1 MQGGHNYTLET
12 PLLLWLPCIAD
23 ADIIFLPCGFFFL
36 SCSFFLAYSR
46 PSQIGCLPYL
56 HTWCG
61 LSANLGCKSEMC
73 CTRLAENTAR
83 KNDAKDR
90 HLDTNPQLCPA
101 ISSQLRHIST
111 IRKKLVKQRN
121 VLHMFSQTSAY

>member
-61 LSANLGCKSEMC
+61 LSANLGCKSE
-73 CTRLAENTAR
+73 TRCMWLTENTGR
-83 KNDAKDR
+83 KKSPNIH
-90 HLDTNPQLCPA
+90 HLGTIGLLCRA
-101 ISSQLRHIST
+101 ISSQLKPWFNVKI
-111 IRKKLVKQRN
+111 KLFDRILVW
-121 VLHMFSQTSAY
+121 HGTTSEMK